1 MVTTLEHQLEK
12 NAFRK
17 CSVIIVENLDI
28 PTILPHLNSK
38 GLLTQKDT
46 QMLLNRSIT
55 DVEKVQHLLDV
66 LPRKDRGSLKKFKEC
81 LHKTQQGT
89 GHGDILRALQESY
102 NQELIRQNSQTTKEV

>member
-1 MVTTLEHQLEK
+1 M
-12 NAFRK
+12 
-17 CSVIIVENLDI
+17 ENLDI

-66 LPRKDRGSLKKFKEC
+66 LPRKDRGSFKKFKEC
-81 LHKTQQGT
+81 LRKTQQGT
-89 GHGDILRALQESY
+89 GHGDILRALQENY
-102 NQELIRQNSQTTKEV
+102 NCELSN